1 MEQGT
6 RFTID
11 YMLNTSEDPA
21 IAALPNGGFV
31 VAYNRNSQSDGDGI
45 DDILVAFF
53 DAEGNAVGAPIQ
65 VSSLAIND
73 PEDNPRVAVMAD
85 GNIVVVWTRE
95 VFVRTEQVFDG
106 DVLLYEYDVYRNE
119 NVARIIDAQGNFVS
133 PEFIIGSGS
142 GTDDPTEL
150 IALANGGFALAWNHE
165 ELYDPYDTVQ
175 EPGGLR
181 FQSFD
186 GSGVASTGVVEISL
200 GDGWSRTAEMVEL
213 PDGRIAVSYGI
224 NTYNDTE
231 FYTEYALYLQVFD
244 FDGTLGAP
252 GLLERGNL
260 DAVDYQIDQDI
271 VLLNDG
277 TLVTV
282 WLSSNGNATF
292 LIRDPVTG
300 TFTPRPFAATAP
312 IDTKPSVV
320 ATTDGGFVMAWM
332 GESQPGLYSV
342 YAQRYD
348 ASGVAQGDLI
358 LLGTG
363 EVDAETVQLSA
374 LAGNGFVVAWE
385 SEENDVEFIQGYYFG
400 PDGVITGDQIFTFE
414 DDTVDF
420 TQLTQLQTE
429 NLDILVELDRRD
441 VAYRALDGNDTVRL
455 AANGTALVEGFEW
468 DGSILF
474 EAGNGDDTVT
484 GAISADLVSGGS
496 GTDTVRGGGGDD
508 VLYGDEGDDQL
519 YGDAGWDTL
528 HGGAGN
534 DLLDGGNGSDF
545 ASYATASAAVQVDL
559 SITVAQDTG
568 GAGIDT
574 LTRMEN
580 LIGSDF
586 GDILTGDAGVNR
598 IRGGLGEDRIFG
610 QAGSDLLF
618 GEGGSDIIYGGTG
631 NDVIYGEYGWDIIF
645 GEDGS
650 DTAYGGNGND
660 LLLGQLGNDTLFG
673 ENGADRLSGGVGDD
687 ILDGGAGNDRLDGG
701 SQNDQLFGGDG
712 NDVLIG
718 EYASD
723 RLTGGAGADVF
734 SFDDGHASRYM
745 TNTDVITDFN
755 QAEGDIIDLSAIDA
769 IAGGDDDSFTFI
781 GRGAFSGT
789 AGELKFFVEN
799 GNTFIAGDIDG
810 DGVADVV
817 VQLEGVYDLTSVDF
831 GL

>member
-1 MEQGT
+1 M
-6 RFTID
+6 
-11 YMLNTSEDPA
+11 
-21 IAALPNGGFV
+21 GG
-31 VAYNRNSQSDGDGI
+31 NS
-45 DDILVAFF
+45 
-53 DAEGNAVGAPIQ
+53 
-65 VSSLAIND
+65 
-73 PEDNPRVAVMAD
+73 
-85 GNIVVVWTRE
+85 
-95 VFVRTEQVFDG
+95 
-106 DVLLYEYDVYRNE
+106 
-119 NVARIIDAQGNFVS
+119 
-133 PEFIIGSGS
+133 
-142 GTDDPTEL
+142 
-150 IALANGGFALAWNHE
+150 
-165 ELYDPYDTVQ
+165 
-175 EPGGLR
+175 
-181 FQSFD
+181 
-186 GSGVASTGVVEISL
+186 
-200 GDGWSRTAEMVEL
+200 
-213 PDGRIAVSYGI
+213 
-224 NTYNDTE
+224 
-231 FYTEYALYLQVFD
+231 
-244 FDGTLGAP
+244 
-252 GLLERGNL
+252 
-260 DAVDYQIDQDI
+260 
-271 VLLNDG
+271 
-277 TLVTV
+277 
-282 WLSSNGNATF
+282 
-292 LIRDPVTG
+292 
-300 TFTPRPFAATAP
+300 
-312 IDTKPSVV
+312 
-320 ATTDGGFVMAWM
+320 
-332 GESQPGLYSV
+332 
-342 YAQRYD
+342 
-348 ASGVAQGDLI
+348 
-358 LLGTG
+358 
-363 EVDAETVQLSA
+363 
-374 LAGNGFVVAWE
+374 
-385 SEENDVEFIQGYYFG
+385 
-400 PDGVITGDQIFTFE
+400 
-414 DDTVDF
+414 
-420 TQLTQLQTE
+420 
-429 NLDILVELDRRD
+429 
-441 VAYRALDGNDTVRL
+441 
-455 AANGTALVEGFEW
+455 
-468 DGSILF
+468 
-474 EAGNGDDTVT
+474 
-484 GAISADLVSGGS
+484 
-496 GTDTVRGGGGDD
+496 
-508 VLYGDEGDDQL
+508 
-519 YGDAGWDTL
+519 
-528 HGGAGN
+528 GN

-574 LTRMEN
+574 LMRMEN

-712 NDVLIG
+712 DDVLIG

-769 IAGGDDDSFTFI
+769 IAGGDDDAFTFI
-781 GRGAFSGT
+781 GRAAFSGT